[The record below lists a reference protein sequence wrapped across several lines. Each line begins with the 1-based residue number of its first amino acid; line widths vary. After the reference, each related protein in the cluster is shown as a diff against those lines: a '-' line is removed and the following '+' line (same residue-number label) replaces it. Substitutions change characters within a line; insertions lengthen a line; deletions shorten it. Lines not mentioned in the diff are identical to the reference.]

1 MIEWSRASV
10 GIARQLFEQNLD
22 LYNNFGTFKTHTLNL
37 VRADGALDM
46 YHGGLRARDMNGGTL
61 FDHYDYRH
69 YWDVIFEDV
78 KPWSYMK
85 FPFLRSLGPET
96 GWYRV
101 GPLSRVTQCDFIP
114 TPLAEEQRKAF
125 MAFNGGSATGATLG
139 FHWARMIEMLHAA
152 EVIQELL
159 HDPDLQG
166 TDLVSTGKRQQ
177 RGVGVIEAPR
187 GTLIHHY
194 KVDEHDQIVRCNL
207 IVSTTHNN
215 QAMNE
220 AIRQV
225 ARQYIDGRKLTEGLL
240 NHIEVAIRAFDP
252 CLSCATHALGK
263 MPLEVELLDAEG
275 GAVSTLSRSVD
286 GVFS

>member
-1 MIEWSRASV
+1 
-10 GIARQLFEQNLD
+10 
-22 LYNNFGTFKTHTLNL
+22 
-37 VRADGALDM
+37 
-46 YHGGLRARDMNGGTL
+46 
-61 FDHYDYRH
+61 H
-69 YWDVIFEDV
+69 YWDVILEEV
-78 KPWSYMK
+78 KPWTYMK
-85 FPFLRSLGPET
+85 FPFLRSLGPEQ

-114 TPLAEEQRKAF
+114 TPLANQARMAF
-125 MAFNGGSATGATLG
+125 LAFNGGSAASATLG
-139 FHWARMIEMLHAA
+139 VHWARMIEMLHAA
-152 EVIQELL
+152 EQIQVLL

-166 TDLVSTGKRQQ
+166 TDLVSTGERQE

-220 AIRQV
+220 AIRSV
-225 ARQYIDGRKLTEGLL
+225 ARQFIDGRKLTEGLL

-275 GAVSTLSRSVD
+275 GRADMLTRTSHGMFCSP
-286 GVFS
+286 G

>member
-1 MIEWSRASV
+1 
-10 GIARQLFEQNLD
+10 
-22 LYNNFGTFKTHTLNL
+22 
-37 VRADGALDM
+37 
-46 YHGGLRARDMNGGTL
+46 
-61 FDHYDYRH
+61 
-69 YWDVIFEDV
+69 
-78 KPWSYMK
+78 
-85 FPFLRSLGPET
+85 
-96 GWYRV
+96 
-101 GPLSRVTQCDFIP
+101 VTQCDFIP
-114 TPLAEEQRKAF
+114 TPLANQARKAF
-125 MAFNGGSATGATLG
+125 MAFAGGSVAGATMG
-139 FHWARMIEMLHAA
+139 FHWARMVEMLHAA
-152 EVIQELL
+152 ELIQELL

-166 TDLVSTGKRQQ
+166 SELVSKGQRQE

-263 MPLEVELLDAEG
+263 MPLQVELLDVEG
-275 GAVSTLSRSVD
+275 DVLSTLTRSAD
-286 GVFS
+286 GTFG